1 MNVISGA
8 KTLKGKSEV
17 KEGVAMKSLK
27 NRVSQLLESYVTKQ
41 TQQDYIKEAVKEL
54 SKIGWIIIRKKTKY
68 TGISLNPEYKK
79 EIVEFIEKELPHLKG
94 MIQ

>member
-1 MNVISGA
+1 MSAMMPESRKKRKNVISGA

-41 TQQDYIKEAVKEL
+41 TPQDYIKEAVE
-54 SKIGWIIIRKKTKY
+54 KK
-68 TGISLNPEYKK
+68 
-79 EIVEFIEKELPHLKG
+79 
-94 MIQ
+94 